1 MSFNYAREK
10 RKFNMEQQRLAEE
23 YTSAGMSEEAIAAL
37 YALDWKWFCRCRV
50 YARHNVRLPET
61 EYMDEKGYSTLI
73 REFAG
78 MSVTPNFEDD
88 LEHFD
93 WLDTIENEKLY
104 RRLCSLTNTDL
115 KLLTLLVKEGCTQK
129 EAAKRLACAESS
141 VCKRLKKIRKKL
153 SEV

>member
-1 MSFNYAREK
+1 MGFYYAHEK
-10 RKFNMEQQRLAEE
+10 RKFIKEQERLARE
-23 YTSAGMSEEAIAAL
+23 YAKAGMSEDAIAAM

-50 YARHNVRLPET
+50 YAQHNVRLPET
-61 EYMDEKGYSTLI
+61 EYMDEKGYSPLI

-88 LEHFD
+88 LEYFD

-141 VCKRLKKIRKKL
+141 VSKRLKKIRKKL
-153 SEV
+153 LDG